1 MNELDSFS
9 KNTVPSPMS
18 NDASDIIRNLSR
30 MGVDERTI
38 AASAGVTISEVRTI
52 TRTVTTLT
60 PEDEELA
67 NAMRILA
74 WTAFEEAMQ
83 TLIYGS
89 PSDKQSLVKTIISR
103 TIGLI
108 GVSQQSQT
116 EEMRAAM
123 DRIIKGMA
131 ADEPELE
138 MDEDRD

>member
-1 MNELDSFS
+1 MNELDVVQ
-9 KNTVPSPMS
+9 KNTVPTALPSQSTDMV
-18 NDASDIIRNLSR
+18 RNLSR

-38 AASAGVTISEVRTI
+38 AAAAGVTISEVRTI

-83 TLIYGS
+83 TLIYGA
-89 PSDKQSLVKTIISR
+89 PSDKQALVKAIISR
-103 TIGLI
+103 TMGLI

-116 EEMRAAM
+116 DEMRAAM
-123 DRIIKGMA
+123 DRILSNMTDDQPGL
-131 ADEPELE
+131 D
-138 MDEDRD
+138 MDEDGS